1 MAGSHGDDW
10 ELGDNPT
17 VDPGLRVLAT
27 APERSDRQSVGRERY
42 ARRAFAAG
50 LFVFLA
56 LGLAGVFGVWTTSS
70 SATGG
75 GYHVRVSHARVTRP
89 GLATPFAIEVSRA
102 DGSPLR
108 EPVTLAVSSSYLAM
122 FDDNGMDPQP
132 SSETAGPDQVV
143 WEFEPPPEADGDALV
158 VTLDARLEPAV
169 QWGRDGFVRL
179 MDGSDVAAEVR
190 FHTWVAP

>member
-1 MAGSHGDDW
+1 MAGSHDDW
-10 ELGDNPT
+10 ELGANPT
-17 VDPGLRVLAT
+17 VDPEARVLAT
-27 APERSDRQSVGRERY
+27 APEESDRRAVGRERY

-50 LFVFLA
+50 LVVFLA

-75 GYHVRVSHARVTRP
+75 GYQVRVSHARVTRP
-89 GLATPFAIEVSRA
+89 GLATPFAIEVTRA

-108 EPVTLAVSSSYLAM
+108 EPVTLAVSSSYLAL

-132 SSETAGPDQVV
+132 SSETAGPGQVV
-143 WEFEPPPEADGDALV
+143 WEFDPPPAAAGDALV

-169 QWGRDGFVRL
+169 QWGRDGFVRV
-179 MDGSDVAAEVR
+179 MDGSEVAAEVR